1 MQLLLGCQARP
12 ARHDTHPAP
21 VTPPCC
27 SLLGRQAL
35 CAAHWEAVQAAEA
48 AARGVV
54 PATSAAVPT
63 PQAGGDAA
71 PVNDADVRGWH
82 GAAPALCTAAVYCP
96 QLVCPAFLD
105 WLKPRLAFHLQVRTC
120 CCSEPVA
127 WLPCWLPGGR
137 CIVHGGLLAGQA
149 RLPACLCLGV
159 VKCAPTL
166 ACMWVSMTPL
176 PWSSLGQRYGFP
188 LGCCAQ

>member
-120 CCSEPVA
+120 CCSVLGA
-127 WLPCWLPGGR
+127 WLPSSR
-137 CIVHGGLLAGQA
+137 LAGFCVA
-149 RLPACLCLGV
+149 DVTCMRLCMGMPSATVACRAFTRGRQGLGV
-159 VKCAPTL
+159 AGRS
-166 ACMWVSMTPL
+166 A
-176 PWSSLGQRYGFP
+176 
-188 LGCCAQ
+188 